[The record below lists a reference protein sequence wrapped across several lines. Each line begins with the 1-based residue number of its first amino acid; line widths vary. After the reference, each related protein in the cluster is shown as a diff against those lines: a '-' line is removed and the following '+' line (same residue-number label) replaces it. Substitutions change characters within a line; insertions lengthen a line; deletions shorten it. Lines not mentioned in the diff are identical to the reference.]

1 MSNPLKI
8 GGIVAI
14 AIALLAS
21 GFAFGYI
28 WNGERNQAV
37 ANHVR
42 LHNINLGN
50 MMHGFS
56 DFGGTMGGFYD
67 KIGSIVPTT
76 GQILSLDETVK
87 VAEAY
92 IALYG
97 NESLEIAEVMQF
109 DNNFYAQAVESET
122 GIHAFEILI
131 DPSTAEV
138 YPEPGPNMMW
148 NTKYGMMGSRGMMGG
163 FGGMMGGFRNISNN
177 DMSVS
182 PEQARELAQAKL
194 DNLLPGTTVD
204 EEVDVFYGYYT
215 IHTLHDGEVVGMLSI
230 NGYTGQVWLHTWHGN
245 FIYMTEHAHSG
256 DEKP

>member
-8 GGIVAI
+8 GGVVAI
-14 AIALLAS
+14 AIAPLAS
-21 GFAFGYI
+21 GFAIGYV
-28 WNGERNQAV
+28 WDGGRDQAV
-37 ANHVR
+37 YDQVR
-42 LHNINLGN
+42 SLNGSLGG
-50 MMHGFS
+50 MMRGYS
-56 DFGGTMGGFYD
+56 DFGGMMGGFGD
-67 KIGSIVPTT
+67 TMGSTPDTSSVPTGGET
-76 GQILSLDETVK
+76 LLLDETVE

-109 DNNFYAQAVESET
+109 DNHFYAQAIESET

-131 DPSTAEV
+131 DPFTAEV

-148 NTKYGMMGSRGMMGG
+148 NTKYGMMGNR
-163 FGGMMGGFRNISNN
+163 GMMGGFRNISGN

-182 PEQARELAQAKL
+182 PERARELAQAKL
-194 DNLLPGTTVD
+194 DSLLPGTTVG

-215 IHTLHDGEVVGMLSI
+215 IHTLRDGEVVGMLSI
-230 NGYTGQVWLHTWHGN
+230 NGYTGQVWLHTWHGD
-245 FIYMTEHAHSG
+245 FINMTDHAHGG